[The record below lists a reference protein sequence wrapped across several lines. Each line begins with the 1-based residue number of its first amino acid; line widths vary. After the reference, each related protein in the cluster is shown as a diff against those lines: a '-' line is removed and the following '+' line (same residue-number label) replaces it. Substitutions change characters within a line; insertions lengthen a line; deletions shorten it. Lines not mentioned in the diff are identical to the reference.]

1 MIHLQGLTK
10 YKESKK
16 YKQSYVFMLLPFFP
30 FFFIC
35 HNFKLWIHTW
45 KVITDGLCSQ
55 VYETENIN
63 LSPSYMNFLVKHL
76 V

>member
-30 FFFIC
+30 FFSYASILSCEFT
-35 HNFKLWIHTW
+35 HGKL
-45 KVITDGLCSQ
+45 
-55 VYETENIN
+55 
-63 LSPSYMNFLVKHL
+63 
-76 V
+76 